1 MLFAAAAEGDAGG
14 VVVAAAAAVA
24 VAEAEAGT
32 DTGDSFVVGE
42 FDVGVVVSGPRPKQ
56 SH

>member
-14 VVVAAAAAVA
+14 VAAAAVA

-32 DTGDSFVVGE
+32 DAGDSFVAGE